1 MDTHLWVLHEE
12 PHQEDGEDEPG
23 DGVDKAQEVLTV
35 LWQYMSTND
44 ERSEQEPTSPQG
56 CNDTDATAP
65 HDCASHL
72 YMNSAAVPGGHNG
85 FSSDYWYQIRSFL
98 LAGRGG

>member
-1 MDTHLWVLHEE
+1 
-12 PHQEDGEDEPG
+12 
-23 DGVDKAQEVLTV
+23 
-35 LWQYMSTND
+35 MSTND

-72 YMNSAAVPGGHNG
+72 YMNSAAVPGSHNG

-98 LAGRGG
+98 LAGRGVGNLIWQHEVTFLGGSESGPFCTFPKTDLEQNRP